1 MKCRILERKLIW
13 FFVDNVLI
21 HRKINDL
28 DKDCKT
34 KKHSENYLKLIRVK
48 MKITGPVTV
57 VYHTFCTNV
66 KKKLINGEN
75 KKQTKF
81 QSFQI
86 GAKIG
91 K

>member
-1 MKCRILERKLIW
+1 
-13 FFVDNVLI
+13 
-21 HRKINDL
+21 
-28 DKDCKT
+28 
-34 KKHSENYLKLIRVK
+34 

-91 K
+91 KWNKNNSLNILV